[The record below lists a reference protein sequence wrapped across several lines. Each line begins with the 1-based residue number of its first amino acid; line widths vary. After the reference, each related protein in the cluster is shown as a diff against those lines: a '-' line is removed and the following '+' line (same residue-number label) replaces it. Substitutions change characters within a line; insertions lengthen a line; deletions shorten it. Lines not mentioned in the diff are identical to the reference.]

1 MKEELESMGLVVE
14 YKVFELPNFDV
25 VIAIWEDKH
34 ELPPLYV
41 EVTVSEHEAWTM
53 SKLTK
58 QDILQILTATD
69 SEIIKYMSE
78 TVKYRE
84 NNIITYSKNIF
95 IPLTEICR
103 NDCGYCNFKKNPD
116 DPEAIILKSKE
127 EILAS
132 LKEAEEYGC
141 KEAMFAFGEDADEEE
156 IVKIKLKEYGYDNMI
171 DYIVDVCQMTLDKTT
186 LLPHT
191 NGGNFSFEDMKR
203 LKEVNAS
210 MGLMLENSSSRL
222 MELPA
227 HNKSPGKNPDLR
239 LETISNAGKL
249 KIPYTTGI
257 LIGIGETKEEIAE
270 SLLSIR
276 KLYDDYG
283 HIQAVII
290 QNFTPI
296 PWIEMENWE
305 EPSFLDMI
313 RTVIAGSLLFKDT
326 DISIQV
332 PPNLNNDTAQIF
344 LLCGADDWGGVSP
357 VSPDFVNITSPWP
370 GIDELEKLTEDAGF
384 KLIERLCVY
393 EKFINR
399 KWLNEY
405 LLEKISNIS

>member
-1 MKEELESMGLVVE
+1 MTS
-14 YKVFELPNFDV
+14 
-25 VIAIWEDKH
+25 
-34 ELPPLYV
+34 
-41 EVTVSEHEAWTM
+41 T
-53 SKLTK
+53 TK
-58 QDILQILTATD
+58 DEILQILYATD
-69 SEIIKYMSE
+69 SDIINFMME
-78 TVKYRE
+78 TAKYRE
-84 NNIITYSKNIF
+84 NNLITFSKNIF

-116 DPEAIILKSKE
+116 DPHAIILKTKE
-127 EILAS
+127 EILED
-132 LKEAEEYGC
+132 LKEAEKHGC
-141 KEAMFAFGEDADEEE
+141 TEALFTFGEDADEEE
-156 IVKIKLKEYGYDNMI
+156 IVRMKLREYGYDNMI
-171 DYIVDVCQMTLDKTT
+171 DYIVDVCQMTLDETD

-191 NGGNFSFEDMKR
+191 NGGNFSYEDMKC

-210 MGLMLENSSSRL
+210 MGLMLENSSKRL

-239 LETISNAGKL
+239 IETIKNAGKL

-270 SLLSIR
+270 SLLTI
-276 KLYDDYG
+276 KDIYDEYG
-283 HIQAVII
+283 HIQEVII

-296 PWIEMENWE
+296 PGIEMENWA

-313 RTVIAGSLLFKDT
+313 RTVIAGTLLFKDT
-326 DISIQV
+326 DVSIQV

-357 VSPDFVNITSPWP
+357 VSPDYVNITSPWP

-384 KLIERLCVY
+384 ELTERLCIY
-393 EKFINR
+393 EKYIN
-399 KWLNEY
+399 KEWLNDN
-405 LLEKISNIS
+405 LLEKIANLSERQ

>member
-1 MKEELESMGLVVE
+1 MSNLTKEE
-14 YKVFELPNFDV
+14 
-25 VIAIWEDKH
+25 I
-34 ELPPLYV
+34 
-41 EVTVSEHEAWTM
+41 
-53 SKLTK
+53 LT
-58 QDILQILTATD
+58 ILTAKKTD
-69 SEIIKYMSE
+69 IVKYMLE
-78 TVKYRE
+78 TAEYRE
-84 NNIITYSKNIF
+84 NNLITYSKNIF

-116 DPEAIILKSKE
+116 DPEAIILKTKE
-127 EILAS
+127 EILAD
-132 LKEAEEYGC
+132 LKEAEKYGC

-156 IVKIKLKEYGYDNMI
+156 IVRIRLKEFGYDNMI
-171 DYIVDVCQMTLDKTT
+171 DYIVDVCQMTLDETS

-191 NGGNFSFEDMKR
+191 NGGNFSFEDLKR

-210 MGLMLENSSSRL
+210 MGLMLENSSNRL

-227 HNKSPGKNPDLR
+227 HNKSPGKNPQLR

-270 SLLSIR
+270 SLLAIKDS
-276 KLYDDYG
+276 YDKYG
-283 HIQAVII
+283 HIQEVII

-296 PWIEMENWE
+296 SGIEMENWP
-305 EPSFLDMI
+305 EPSLLDMI
-313 RTVIAGSLLFKDT
+313 RTVIAGSLVFKDT

-332 PPNLNNDTAQIF
+332 PPNLNNETAQIF

-370 GIDELEKLTEDAGF
+370 GIDELEKLTKDAGF
-384 KLIERLCVY
+384 ELTERLCIY
-393 EKFINR
+393 EKYINEE
-399 KWLNEY
+399 WLSEY
-405 LLEKISNIS
+405 LLEKITNLS

>member
-1 MKEELESMGLVVE
+1 
-14 YKVFELPNFDV
+14 
-25 VIAIWEDKH
+25 
-34 ELPPLYV
+34 
-41 EVTVSEHEAWTM
+41 M
-53 SKLTK
+53 SNLTK
-58 QDILQILTATD
+58 EDILAILTATGED
-69 SEIIKYMSE
+69 IVKYMSE
-78 TVKYRE
+78 TAKYRK
-84 NNIITYSKNIF
+84 NNLITYSKNIF

-103 NDCGYCNFKKNPD
+103 NDCGYCNFKKNPN
-116 DPEAIILKSKE
+116 DPEAIILKTKE
-127 EILAS
+127 EILRD
-132 LKEAEEYGC
+132 LKEAEKYGC

-156 IVKIKLKEYGYDNMI
+156 VVRLRLKEFGYDKMI
-171 DYIVDVCQMTLDKTT
+171 DYIVDICQMTLDKTT

-191 NGGNFSFEDMKR
+191 NGGNFSFDDLKR
-203 LKEVNAS
+203 LKDVNAS
-210 MGLMLENSSSRL
+210 MGLMLENSSNRL

-227 HNKSPGKNPDLR
+227 HNKSPGKNPELR

-257 LIGIGETKEEIAE
+257 LIGIGETTEEIAE
-270 SLLSIR
+270 SLLAIR
-276 KLYDDYG
+276 ELYDKYG
-283 HIQAVII
+283 HIQEVII

-296 PWIEMENWE
+296 QGIEMEDWD
-305 EPSFLDMI
+305 EPSLLDMI
-313 RTVIAGSLLFKDT
+313 RTVIAACIVFADT

-384 KLIERLCVY
+384 ELIERLCVY
-393 EKFINR
+393 EKYMNDE
-399 KWLNEY
+399 WLNEY

>member
-1 MKEELESMGLVVE
+1 MPS
-14 YKVFELPNFDV
+14 N
-25 VIAIWEDKH
+25 
-34 ELPPLYV
+34 
-41 EVTVSEHEAWTM
+41 
-53 SKLTK
+53 LTK
-58 QDILQILTATD
+58 EDILQILTSTD
-69 SEIIKYMSE
+69 KDIIKYMSE
-78 TVKYRE
+78 TAKYRE
-84 NNIITYSKNIF
+84 NHLITYSKNVF

-116 DPEAIILKSKE
+116 DPEAIILKSKA
-127 EILAS
+127 EILES
-132 LKEAEEYGC
+132 LKEAEQYGC

-156 IVKIKLKEYGYDNMI
+156 IVRLKLSEYGYDGMT
-171 DYIVDVCQMTLDKTT
+171 DYVVDICQMTLDETK

-191 NGGNFSFEDMKR
+191 NGGNYSFDDLKR

-227 HNKSPGKNPDLR
+227 HNKSPGKNPEVR

-270 SLLSIR
+270 SLLAIR
-276 KLYDDYG
+276 ELYDTYG
-283 HIQAVII
+283 HIQEVII

-296 PWIEMENWE
+296 PGIEMEDWA

-313 RTVIAGSLLFKDT
+313 RTVIAGTLVFKDT
-326 DISIQV
+326 DVSIQV

-384 KLIERLCVY
+384 ELIERLCVY
-393 EKFINR
+393 EKFIN
-399 KWLNEY
+399 KEWLNDY
-405 LLEKISNIS
+405 ILEKIANLS